1 MFYSIYGTVCDK
13 TDNWII
19 LECGNFEFEISTLSR
34 DDYILLRDYKIY
46 IYSHINADNETKYY
60 GFLNIK
66 DLCMFKKMLKIQ
78 GIGCK
83 TAINILNL
91 IKADYLIKLIKEE
104 NFIELRSII
113 GVKANTL
120 ILNLKRD
127 LEKIPADLTKYEGI
141 ATALKNLGYRNDQ
154 ISKIISN
161 IDLTLPLDEALKQ
174 SLKIINL

>member
-1 MFYSIYGTVCDK
+1 
-13 TDNWII
+13 
-19 LECGNFEFEISTLSR
+19 
-34 DDYILLRDYKIY
+34 
-46 IYSHINADNETKYY
+46 
-60 GFLNIK
+60 
-66 DLCMFKKMLKIQ
+66 MFKKMLKIQ

-174 SLKIINL
+174 SLKIINLWSNNIQLDQPI